1 MRDIPYCPIRYIK
14 SINGTIP
21 TSNGKFTI
29 EPGTAIHIAHIPNG
43 LKISALNIPLIEY
56 ENTDGNVI
64 IDHDMK
70 TINLADSLVIN
81 DNIQT
86 DSIVVND
93 SIQTDSITAMSGQ
106 INGHDILTKG
116 TISDGEILYWDDTDK
131 IAKGTTINTEYT
143 NDDGNVSINNTTR
156 KIDLSS
162 SLSIDTDITINSKHA
177 VVRDDVMTSDKFVK
191 WDGAKLITAD
201 IPASEKNHGYYGHGY
216 IPQTNFDGNTH
227 TIIPYPGWMH
237 GGAVGDDSL
246 LTMNDATGEFTVSKN
261 CLAFISFDLRFY
273 GIPSGSYSKSYQVWL
288 TRNGTGDSS
297 SIAPGLNI
305 NKMNNEATVLYNI
318 SFSCALR
325 TGYTY
330 ALNHAMSPITGAY
343 ITNNSHYS
351 ISLIEV

>member
-43 LKISALNIPLIEY
+43 LKISALNVPLIEY
-56 ENTDGNVI
+56 ENTDGNVV

-81 DNIQT
+81 D
-86 DSIVVND
+86 
-93 SIQTDSITAMSGQ
+93 SIQTDSITALSGQ
-106 INGHDILTKG
+106 VNGHDILTKG
-116 TISDGEILYWDDTDK
+116 TINDGEILYWDDTDK

-143 NDDGNVSINNTTR
+143 NDDGNVSINNATR

-216 IPQTNFDGNTH
+216 ITQTNFDGNTH

-237 GGAVGDDSL
+237 GASGLDDSM
-246 LTMNDATGEFTVSKN
+246 LTMNDATGEFAISKN
-261 CLAFISFDLRFY
+261 CLATITFDLRFY
-273 GIPSGSYSKSYQVWL
+273 GIPSGSYSVSYHIGL
-288 TRNGTGDSS
+288 KKNGVNDTS
-297 SIAPGLNI
+297 AVTPGITI
-305 NKMNNEATVLYNI
+305 NKLNNEGTVLYNLT
-318 SFSCALR
+318 FACYLR
-325 TGYTY
+325 SGNTY
-330 ALNHAMSPITGAY
+330 ALTQFLSPITGAY